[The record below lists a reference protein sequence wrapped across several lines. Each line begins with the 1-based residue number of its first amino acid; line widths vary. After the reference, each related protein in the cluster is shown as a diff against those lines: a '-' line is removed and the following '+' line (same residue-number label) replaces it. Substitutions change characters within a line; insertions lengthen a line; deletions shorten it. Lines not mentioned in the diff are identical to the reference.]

1 MSATLKYTFG
11 RLGLFVLVFAM
22 LFPTP
27 LNVLVKAM
35 VALLL
40 SAVLGY
46 FVLARWRNEMA
57 EQLSAAAARRAAEKE
72 RLRAALAGDEA
83 AAEAGDRV
91 AAVDHPTAA
100 DENAKPARTDG
111 K

>member
-11 RLGLFVLVFAM
+11 RLGLFVLIFAM

-27 LNVLVKAM
+27 LNILVKAM
-35 VALLL
+35 MAMLL

-72 RLRAALAGDEA
+72 RLRAALAGDEEA
-83 AAEAGDRV
+83 AAAGDRV
-91 AAVDHPTAA
+91 AAADHPTAA
-100 DENAKPARTDG
+100 DEHTKSAKTDS